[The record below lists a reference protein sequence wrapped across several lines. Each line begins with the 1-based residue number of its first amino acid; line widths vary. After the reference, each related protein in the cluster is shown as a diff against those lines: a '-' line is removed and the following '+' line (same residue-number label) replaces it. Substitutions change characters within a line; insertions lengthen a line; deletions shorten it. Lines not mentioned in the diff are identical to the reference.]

1 LSSIAVSG
9 ALHCAAVSP
18 AEPLRIAV
26 AGCGEIGLL
35 HAQNVLALDSARLV
49 AMASTGA
56 ARAAELA
63 AQLGDGVR
71 GVSHEELLALDDV
84 DAVVLATRSREHAA
98 RAIALIEAGKHVL
111 LEKPG
116 ATTLAD
122 HALLRAA
129 AEAHPGVLVRVAY
142 MRRFDADFREAARL
156 VREGAIGRPLL
167 ALLTS
172 RDMEWPANDD
182 PADSGGFLLD
192 MAVHDYD
199 TACWILGQR
208 PAAVSVARQ
217 GLVHPE
223 LLEMGDLDNALVTIR
238 FDEGALAS
246 SHISRVCAFGQ
257 DIRCEFVGSE
267 GSVFV
272 GDAASAPG
280 VTAIDASGRPR
291 FPADYRERFAGAYR
305 AELAHFVAE
314 CRGDPLDPAIQ
325 PATLDDDHRAVEVG
339 IAARA
344 GAVRGKE
351 LKVGPDWPWP

>member
-1 LSSIAVSG
+1 VVVSG
-9 ALHCAAVSP
+9 ALDCAAVTPSS
-18 AEPLRIAV
+18 PLRIAV

-35 HAQNVLALDSARLV
+35 HAQNVLALEGARLV

-56 ARAAELA
+56 GRAREFAAMV
-63 AQLGDGVR
+63 GDDVR
-71 GVSHEELLALDDV
+71 GVTHEELVSAPDV

-98 RAIALIEAGKHVL
+98 RAVALIEAGKHVL

-122 HALLRAA
+122 HARLRAA
-129 AEAHPGVLVRVAY
+129 AAAHPDVLVRVAY

-156 VREGAIGRPLL
+156 VHAGAIGRPLL

-182 PADSGGFLLD
+182 PADAGGFLLD

-199 TACWILGQR
+199 TACWILGAR
-208 PAAVSVARQ
+208 PVGVSVARQ

-238 FDEGALAS
+238 FDGGVLAS

-257 DIRCEFVGSE
+257 DIRSEFVGSE

-280 VTAIDASGRPR
+280 VTAIDASERPR
-291 FPADYRERFAGAYR
+291 FPADYRERFADAYR
-305 AELAHFVAE
+305 AELAHFAGE
-314 CRGDPLDPAIQ
+314 CRGEPLDPAIQ
-325 PATLDDDHRAVEVG
+325 AATLEDDLRAVEVG

-344 GAVRGKE
+344 SAVRGHE